1 MLSIW
6 SPCLLSCLIYLVH
19 TKNPRE
25 VCDLRKCT
33 SYLTSIPSGVV
44 SNGSLIIPLIK
55 ENGNCSFSVELEDRE
70 TKLQLNFRQDG
81 ITLEFDKNVNM
92 DGNPLEISELTGD
105 NLTAIRMFWDGSQF
119 GIVYGDTRYTDKLT
133 YPEYVWVDETELD
146 AGKWT
151 ITSLRGCEGVAVC
164 NSCGT
169 PRIENLVQRGDIVT
183 ATVTSLDGNL
193 VDWFSAGE
201 DIMDGEY
208 LEGGYNMTATLD
220 VTNLTGE
227 VKIMVT
233 NIVTGESASRSLV
246 LLDTTDTD
254 TERNDNDSERNENPT
269 VEEELGGDNTI
280 WYVLVGFICVALVFG
295 AVVLTVMYIRR
306 NSITTRPD
314 RADGKVGGD
323 DDIYMELTAAGVT
336 PGRREIID
344 GEGEYV
350 KMSGTSPR
358 PTPKLLDPGRRE
370 IRGEG
375 DGEYMAMCGTSPRP
389 TPKLLDP
396 GRREILDGDGE
407 YMSLGGTSPRLTPIF
422 SESVYV
428 QMNR

>member
-1 MLSIW
+1 
-6 SPCLLSCLIYLVH
+6 
-19 TKNPRE
+19 
-25 VCDLRKCT
+25 
-33 SYLTSIPSGVV
+33 
-44 SNGSLIIPLIK
+44 
-55 ENGNCSFSVELEDRE
+55 
-70 TKLQLNFRQDG
+70 
-81 ITLEFDKNVNM
+81 
-92 DGNPLEISELTGD
+92 
-105 NLTAIRMFWDGSQF
+105 
-119 GIVYGDTRYTDKLT
+119 
-133 YPEYVWVDETELD
+133 
-146 AGKWT
+146 
-151 ITSLRGCEGVAVC
+151 
-164 NSCGT
+164 
-169 PRIENLVQRGDIVT
+169 
-183 ATVTSLDGNL
+183 
-193 VDWFSAGE
+193 
-201 DIMDGEY
+201 MDGEN

-254 TERNDNDSERNENPT
+254 SERNENPT
-269 VEEELGGDNTI
+269 VEEELGEDNTI

-295 AVVLTVMYIRR
+295 AVVLTVMYIRQS
-306 NSITTRPD
+306 SITTRPD